1 MINCEILTTLVLLY
15 IHVFLKNGLTVAI
28 LTSRT
33 LCKVRWATLLLLFR
47 MNTHAGP
54 GDKTSAQRGVGQ
66 RCTRTPLPLRA
77 RALHSAVQV
86 HST

>member
-1 MINCEILTTLVLLY
+1 MINCEILTTRLLPY

-47 MNTHAGP
+47 MNTRARP
-54 GDKTSAQRGVGQ
+54 GGETRVQRGVGQ
-66 RCTRTPLPLRA
+66 LYTRASLPLHA
-77 RALHSAVQV
+77 
-86 HST
+86 